1 MVILN
6 TVATEELLTT
16 GFICFLELFQGMR
29 RGWWAVEMTCT
40 SLALGDF
47 RWDAEKWVEHLKKNF
62 FINNSVGLSMCG
74 SLIENVK
81 YIWVGE
87 YLMHA

>member
-6 TVATEELLTT
+6 MVATEELLMT
-16 GFICFLELFQGMR
+16 GFICFLELFRGMGG
-29 RGWWAVEMTCT
+29 GWWAVEMTFT
-40 SLALGDF
+40 SLALEDF
-47 RWDAEKWVEHLKKNF
+47 CWDVEKWIDHLKKNF

-74 SLIENVK
+74 SLTENVK

-87 YLMHA
+87 YLMDA

>member
-29 RGWWAVEMTCT
+29 GGWWAVEMTCT

-47 RWDAEKWVEHLKKNF
+47 RWDAEK
-62 FINNSVGLSMCG
+62 
-74 SLIENVK
+74 
-81 YIWVGE
+81 
-87 YLMHA
+87 

>member
-6 TVATEELLTT
+6 MVATEELLMT
-16 GFICFLELFQGMR
+16 GFICFLELFRGMGG
-29 RGWWAVEMTCT
+29 GWWAVEITFT
-40 SLALGDF
+40 SLALEDF
-47 RWDAEKWVEHLKKNF
+47 CWDTEKWIDHLKKNF

-87 YLMHA
+87 YLMDA

>member
-6 TVATEELLTT
+6 MVATEELLTT
-16 GFICFLELFQGMR
+16 GFMFLEVVSRNGG
-29 RGWWAVEMTCT
+29 GWWAVEMTCT
-40 SLALGDF
+40 SLVLEDF
-47 RWDAEKWVEHLKKNF
+47 CWDAEKWIDHLKKNF